1 MTVAVVLVRSG
12 LNSSPS
18 PASPPV
24 TTVSTSTTPTGG
36 RPRFYRL
43 RAGQTLSDV
52 ALRFDTSV
60 DELLRLNPRVNP
72 NNLSVGQRI
81 RVR

>member
-1 MTVAVVLVRSG
+1 M
-12 LNSSPS
+12 
-18 PASPPV
+18 
-24 TTVSTSTTPTGG
+24 PTRY
-36 RPRFYRL
+36 RPRFYTL

-60 DELLRLNPRVNP
+60 EELLRLNPRVDP
-72 NNLSVGQRI
+72 NSLRVGQRI

>member
-1 MTVAVVLVRSG
+1 VLLVRSG
-12 LNSSPS
+12 LHAS
-18 PASPPV
+18 PAPTETVP
-24 TTVSTSTTPTGG
+24 TTVSTSTTPTSS

-60 DELLRLNPRVNP
+60 EELLRLNPRVRP
-72 NNLSVGQRI
+72 NALRVGERI

>member
-1 MTVAVVLVRSG
+1 VTVAVLLVRAG
-12 LNSSPS
+12 LHAG
-18 PASPPV
+18 PAPPRTV
-24 TTVSTSTTPTGG
+24 ATTVSTSTTPTNR

-43 RAGQTLSDV
+43 RPGQTLSDV

-60 DELLRLNPRVNP
+60 EELLRLNPRVRP
-72 NNLSVGQRI
+72 NALRVGQRI

>member
-1 MTVAVVLVRSG
+1 VLLVRSG
-12 LNSSPS
+12 LN
-18 PASPPV
+18 ASPPATSTPV
-24 TTVSTSTTPTGG
+24 TTASTGTTPTRQ

-60 DELLRLNPRVNP
+60 EELLRLNPRVNP
-72 NNLSVGQRI
+72 NSLRVGQRI